1 MFDCLFT
8 NCFICMLHRP
18 KLVTQFLIGLVLGLY
33 LDSAGTGS
41 SVQLLVQ
48 IQTAI
53 KNLISF

>member
-1 MFDCLFT
+1 MA
-8 NCFICMLHRP
+8 R
-18 KLVTQFLIGLVLGLY
+18 LVAGILIGLVLGLY
-33 LDSAGTGS
+33 LDSARTGS